1 MHRREAPPDDAY
13 NTHPSAMSFSLLIN
27 NNKFS
32 SKDLWITEKE
42 SSGASKEKAEFKF
55 DPSLFNYGFKA
66 IEKPPQEIQYDQFRI
81 EQADSSSHDTIC
93 TWKHT
98 STTSWITTVNNK
110 QYTETGRCTYTI
122 TGPCDEPPTPDD
134 FPRCFGENQ
143 NEEDNG
149 NTSPA
154 MITDYTHGMNK
165 IHNLIV
171 PPKPT
176 VELERADCP
185 WYICAF
191 IDMI

>member
-1 MHRREAPPDDAY
+1 
-13 NTHPSAMSFSLLIN
+13 MSFSLLIN
-27 NNKFS
+27 NKKLS

-42 SSGASKEKAEFKF
+42 SSGASKEKTEFKF
-55 DPSLFNYGFKA
+55 DSSLFNYGFKA
-66 IEKPPQEIQYDQFRI
+66 IEKPPQEIQYDQFNI
-81 EQADSSSHDTIC
+81 EQADSSGHDTIC
-93 TWKHT
+93 TWKR
-98 STTSWITTVNNK
+98 STFSSWTTTVNDVK
-110 QYTETGRCTYTI
+110 YTETRQCTQTY
-122 TGPCDEPPTPDD
+122 TGPCNEGPNFEQWPEGCPGN
-134 FPRCFGENQ
+134 R

-154 MITDYTHGMNK
+154 MITDYTHGINK
-165 IHNLIV
+165 VHDLIV